1 MFQCELPKM
10 TKRISE
16 QVGSTVDEE
25 KEENQCETLTCFWQV
40 SDMYSFE
47 NIGFSN
53 TVGDIKY
60 LACADCEIGPVGYY
74 NMNTKI
80 SYVALAR
87 VGHIK

>member
-1 MFQCELPKM
+1 MM
-10 TKRISE
+10 TKK
-16 QVGSTVDEE
+16 TLKPVDEE
-25 KEENQCETLTCFWQV
+25 KNKQGENECETLASFWQV

-53 TVGDIKY
+53 TVGDVKY

-74 NMNTKI
+74 NMNTKV

-87 VGHIK
+87 VCHID